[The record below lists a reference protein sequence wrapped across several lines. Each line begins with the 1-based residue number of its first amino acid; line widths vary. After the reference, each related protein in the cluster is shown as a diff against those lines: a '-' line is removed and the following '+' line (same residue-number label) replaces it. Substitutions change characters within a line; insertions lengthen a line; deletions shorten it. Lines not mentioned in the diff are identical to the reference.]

1 MKILTIIKNDQT
13 SEGQKEIKEEIKD
26 NEVSEKKE

>member
-1 MKILTIIKNDQT
+1 MNPKSDQI
-13 SEGQKEIKEEIKD
+13 SENQKEIKEETKD